1 MYFETF
7 RLNCTN
13 VKEFFRLQIYV
24 YFIQLLI
31 LILYSLMFPICQF
44 IVDNF

>member
-24 YFIQLLI
+24 YFIQH
-31 LILYSLMFPICQF
+31 SLMFRICQF